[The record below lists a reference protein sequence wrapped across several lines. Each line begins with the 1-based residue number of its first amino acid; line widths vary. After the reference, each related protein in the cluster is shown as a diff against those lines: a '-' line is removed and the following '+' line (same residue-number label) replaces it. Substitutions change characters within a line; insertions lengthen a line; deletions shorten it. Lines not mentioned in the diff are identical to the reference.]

1 MASTLLR
8 LPPLSAVSRV
18 RRNDKLIELENQSM
32 RLTTT
37 TRAAVVLLTAAVP
50 GAPDVLAAA
59 AEAAALR
66 EELASTRAAF
76 EARIAALEQRLAQ
89 IEGESPRTG
98 TVATERLDLI
108 EARLQQVEI
117 EATQPDPSPT
127 SPSAFNPQMSLI
139 LAGTWSN
146 LSEDPEDYVLQ
157 GFIPAGEETGPG
169 ERGFSLGE
177 SELTLSA
184 NIDPL
189 FYGQATFAVTAE
201 DEIEVEEAFVR
212 TLALPAG
219 FIAQFGR
226 AYSAVGYQNTQHA
239 HTWDFADT
247 PLVYQSMFGGQY
259 GNDGVQLRW
268 LAPLD
273 TFLEF
278 GAEIGNGRSFPGE
291 DAGNGVGA
299 YTLFAAAGDDIGIS
313 ASWKAGIAWLSADAE
328 DRGYEEPD
336 VENDGAM
343 NPTAF
348 SGDSDTWSTY
358 VVYKWAPNG
367 NSRERNLKLQGEY
380 FERREDGLLWQENA
394 SLGAGEMAYRAD
406 SSGWYVQGVYQF
418 MPAWRI
424 GVRYDR
430 LDADDT
436 RLRSRDGVLSAA
448 DFPTLAPYDPERTT
462 LMIDYSPTEYSRLRL
477 QYARNE
483 NAPGTDGDEIYLQY
497 LMSLGTHGAHQF

>member
-1 MASTLLR
+1 MTPTRDTGLVCALLA
-8 LPPLSAVSRV
+8 L
-18 RRNDKLIELENQSM
+18 
-32 RLTTT
+32 
-37 TRAAVVLLTAAVP
+37 AVP
-50 GAPDVLAAA
+50 GAPLAMATPD
-59 AEAAALR
+59 EAAALR

-76 EARIAALEQRLAQ
+76 EARIAALEQRLAE
-89 IEGESPRTG
+89 IESDGPRTDG
-98 TVATERLDLI
+98 VRTERLDLI
-108 EARLQQVEI
+108 ETRLEQVEI
-117 EATQPDPSPT
+117 EATQTDRPAT
-127 SPSAFNPQMSLI
+127 TPSAFNPQMSLI

-169 ERGFSLGE
+169 ERGFNLGE

-184 NIDPL
+184 AIDPL

-219 FIAQFGR
+219 LIAQFGR
-226 AYSAVGYQNTQHA
+226 AYSEVGYQNTQHA
-239 HTWDFADT
+239 HAWDFVDT

-259 GNDGVQLRW
+259 KNDGVQLRW

-273 TFLEF
+273 TFLEL
-278 GAEIGNGRSFPGE
+278 GVEIGNGRSFPGE
-291 DAGNGVGA
+291 DEGNGVGA
-299 YTLFAAAGDDIGIS
+299 YTLFAATGDDIGLS

-328 DRGYEEPD
+328 DRGYEEPAVD
-336 VENDGAM
+336 DGDAL

-348 SGDSDTWSTY
+348 SGDSDTWSSY
-358 VVYKWAPNG
+358 LVYKWAPDG
-367 NSRERNLKLQGEY
+367 NSRERNLKLQAEY
-380 FERREDGLLWQENA
+380 FERREDGLLTQENA
-394 SLGAGEMAYRAD
+394 SRGAGEMDYRGEH
-406 SSGWYVQGVYQF
+406 SGWYVQGVYQF
-418 MPAWRI
+418 MPEWRI

-436 RLRSRDGVLSAA
+436 RLRSLDGVLSAA
-448 DFPTLAPYDPERTT
+448 DFPTLDPYDPERTT